1 MNSSTHIENHIFQS
15 ESGLPATEAHIR
27 LIWGHG
33 WKQDHHVFKQLT
45 EALQTQAHH
54 LLIDFPGFGQ
64 SPPPPQGWST
74 IDYARTIAHL
84 LQSLPF
90 QGKTIWIGHSFGC
103 RVGLQLAA
111 HYPELL
117 DGLILIAGAGL
128 PRQRSL
134 WKKARLKSRV
144 YTFKILKRLWM
155 LSGGNIDNLRSR
167 FGSPDYRSA
176 GAMREIFLKII
187 KEDLSETATRIK
199 SPTLLIYG
207 TKDTETPPEIG
218 KRLCKLIPNASLV
231 ILDGQDHHSLLADGR
246 HQTLKH
252 INNFIKNLM

>member
-1 MNSSTHIENHIFQS
+1 MNSGTHTENNIFRS

-33 WKQDHHVFKQLT
+33 WKQDHHAFKQLT

-54 LLIDFPGFGQ
+54 LLVDFPGFGQ
-64 SPPPPQGWST
+64 SPPPPQGWGT
-74 IDYARTIAHL
+74 IDYTLAIANL

-90 QGKTIWIGHSFGC
+90 QGKTIWVGHSFGC
-103 RVGLQLAA
+103 RIGLQLAA
-111 HYPELL
+111 RYPELL

-128 PRQRSL
+128 PRKRSL
-134 WKKARLKSRV
+134 WKKVCFKSRI
-144 YTFKILKRLWM
+144 YTFKILKRLWI
-155 LSGGNIDNLRSR
+155 LLGQDIDSLRR
-167 FGSPDYRSA
+167 HFGSPDYRNA

-187 KEDLSETATRIK
+187 AEDLSETAVK
-199 SPTLLIYG
+199 VKCPTLLIYG

-218 KRLCKLIPNASLV
+218 KHLCKLIPNASLV
-231 ILDGQDHHSLLADGR
+231 ILDGQDHLSLLAGGR

-252 INNFIKNLM
+252 LNNFIKDLM